1 MGSKIKENEIMNRKI
16 SHLSKV
22 ESLKQIGKF
31 FLIAFGTIW
40 LLIEFP
46 SSVNSD
52 LEIYV
57 ESLGNYVLV
66 FSIILSLIY
75 GVIRVFPKMSV
86 KKEFK
91 ASNTSIEIKVS
102 DIFNEKTHIAIGSSD
117 YFDTNY
123 DINSN
128 LSLKSQVINKCFNSD
143 VKYVDELIQISLTKQ
158 NLTGIEDENRIE
170 GKKVKYPPG
179 TTVILPHDSRKIFV
193 VIISKLI
200 YEGSRKHTSSN
211 PQLLNNALNKLW
223 ETVKT
228 EGRMK
233 PLTIPVFGS
242 GLASI
247 NLSFL
252 LLTQLIVL
260 SFVTYSKNT
269 RITDKLTI
277 NIHESQ
283 YNPSDFEELKK
294 FLDSMEI

>member
-1 MGSKIKENEIMNRKI
+1 MIKG
-16 SHLSKV
+16 
-22 ESLKQIGKF
+22 ESLKQLGKF

-52 LEIYV
+52 VKTYV
-57 ESLGNYVLV
+57 ESLGQNVLI
-66 FSIILSLIY
+66 FSTILSLIY
-75 GVIRVFPKMSV
+75 GFFRVFPKTSV

-91 ASNTSIEIKVS
+91 ASNTLVEIKLG
-102 DIFNEKTHIAIGSSD
+102 DIFNEKTNIAIGSSD

-143 VKYVDELIQISLTKQ
+143 SKYVDNLIQTSLSNQ
-158 NLTGIEDENRIE
+158 NLTGIANESRFE

-179 TTVILPHDSRKIFV
+179 TTVILPHDNRKIFV

-200 YEGSRKHTSSN
+200 YEGTRKHTSSN

-242 GLASI
+242 GLARV

-252 LLTQLIVL
+252 LLIQLIVL

-269 RITDKLTI
+269 RITEKLTI
-277 NIHESQ
+277 SIHESQ

-294 FLDSMEI
+294 FLESMEI

>member
-1 MGSKIKENEIMNRKI
+1 MNRKL
-16 SHLSKV
+16 SHLITG
-22 ESLKQIGKF
+22 ETLKQMVKY
-31 FLIAFGTIW
+31 FLLAFGTIW

-46 SSVNSD
+46 SGVN
-52 LEIYV
+52 ENIEKYFK
-57 ESLGNYVLV
+57 SLGQSVLII
-66 FSIILSLIY
+66 SIVMALIY
-75 GVIRVFPKMSV
+75 GIYKVRPKTSV

-91 ASNTSIEIKVS
+91 ASNTAVEIKVG
-102 DIFNEKTHIAIGSSD
+102 DIFDEKVNIAIGSSD

-143 VKYVDELIQISLTKQ
+143 AQYVDELIQVSLSKQ
-158 NLTGIEDENRIE
+158 NITGIENSERNE
-170 GKKVKYPPG
+170 GKKIKYALG
-179 TTVILPHDSRKIFV
+179 TTAILPHDNRKIFI
-193 VIISKLI
+193 VIISELI
-200 YEGSRKHTSSN
+200 YEGNRKHTNSN

-223 ETVKT
+223 EIIKT

-242 GLASI
+242 GLARV

-252 LLTQLIVL
+252 LLIQLIVL
-260 SFVTYSKNT
+260 SFVAYSKNT
-269 RITDKLTI
+269 RITEKLTI

-294 FLDSMEI
+294 FLDSIEI